1 MNRRIM
7 DIEVLRGIAVLLVV
21 VHHTNGNLYSWS
33 SPFLERFFAYFGGG
47 VGVDLFFAISGFVI
61 ARELLPRLENAK
73 SDDKVR
79 VVISFWV
86 KRAWRLWPSAW
97 LWLLIPLLLVV
108 FFNDSHAFGSLRANV
123 EATAAG
129 LAHVANLRMIET
141 FGAKEYGA
149 TFAYWS
155 LSLEEQFYLLLPL
168 LALLFRQRLVW
179 ILGAVVLLQLLDPRE
194 TLMAVCFRTDAI
206 CIGVLLA
213 IFSRRRMYAI
223 TFPAFM
229 RNRVV
234 SMAAP
239 LMLIGLLII
248 FGPSQ
253 FDVAPYNF
261 SIVAILAGVLT
272 FLAAHN
278 QDLIFHRQNWLRRPM
293 IWIGERSYA
302 IYLVHVP
309 SFFLI
314 REFWYRYSGG
324 VAPTHDQ
331 FALFTLSAVV
341 LVLVLSD
348 INYRL
353 IEQPL
358 RRHGARIASGM
369 LSNHPAPTPAS
380 VTLET
385 PSEPR

>member
-73 SDDKVR
+73 SDDKIR

-309 SFFLI
+309 SFF
-314 REFWYRYSGG
+314 
-324 VAPTHDQ
+324 
-331 FALFTLSAVV
+331 
-341 LVLVLSD
+341 
-348 INYRL
+348 
-353 IEQPL
+353 
-358 RRHGARIASGM
+358 
-369 LSNHPAPTPAS
+369 
-380 VTLET
+380 
-385 PSEPR
+385 